1 MGFWTKSVRIFK
13 HLCDHGTQSVR
24 RVARQTGFSKSSVH
38 RLTQAMQRRDSHP
51 ASWCW
56 ETADGRQ
63 WLPRVVVATL

>member
-1 MGFWTKSVRIFK
+1 
-13 HLCDHGTQSVR
+13 
-24 RVARQTGFSKSSVH
+24 
-38 RLTQAMQRRDSHP
+38 MQRRDSHP